1 MKTMRFI
8 PLVLLCAVLTSCVV
22 SRKKYDLAEA
32 GRLAA
37 LYSRDSLSRL
47 LTADRNTLN
56 AALAQEKARVAALK
70 KDTARLGNSL
80 RNYQAL
86 LNANTN
92 ENQELSAMLAQKKS
106 ELDERE
112 QTIKQL
118 QARIKAQND
127 KVKQLLASVK
137 NALTGFSSD
146 EIAVRQEGG
155 KVYVAMSDK
164 LLFKS
169 GKADVNEQGIAALG
183 KLAEVLK
190 RQTDIDINVEG
201 HTDSIPIKTAVYKD
215 NWDLSVIR
223 ATSVTRILTETYGVQ
238 PLQIQPCGR
247 GEYKPVDTNTTDT
260 GRQHNRRTE
269 IILTPKLDELMK
281 ILESADVN

>member
-1 MKTMRFI
+1 MKTLRFI
-8 PLVLLCAVLTSCVV
+8 PLMALCVALSSCVV
-22 SRKKYDLAEA
+22 SRKKYDLSES
-32 GRLAA
+32 GRMAA
-37 LYSRDSLSRL
+37 LYSRDSLARL
-47 LTADRNTLN
+47 LAADRKSLST
-56 AALAQEKARVAALK
+56 ALANEKALVASLR

-86 LNANTN
+86 LNTNTS
-92 ENQELSAMLAQKKS
+92 ENQKLNALLAQKKA

-112 QTIKQL
+112 KTINQL
-118 QARIKAQND
+118 QAKIKAQND

-169 GKADVNEQGIAALG
+169 GKADVNEQGQAALG

-201 HTDSIPIKTAVYKD
+201 HTDSIPIHTANYKD

-247 GEYKPVDTNTTDT
+247 GEYKPVDTNQTDA

-269 IILTPKLDELMK
+269 IILTPKLDELFK
-281 ILESADVN
+281 ILENADVN